1 MLDVMRSNARSSLIV
16 VIFGA
21 IIVTFIFSF
30 GRGSSG
36 FRTRTPETWAAR
48 VNGDLVTAAE
58 FAQAYGDQFRYESSA
73 RGGKYTVDDAKRDD
87 LRRRTLSA
95 LVDRALVAQQ
105 AGRMGIR
112 VPDDEVADF
121 IARSATFQQN
131 GKFDFEYYKNWVENA
146 RGMSVPRFEEAVR
159 RDLLVNKA
167 RQATANAAAVSDDE
181 VKAFYVAQHESA
193 SITYVKFTSF
203 MFQGEAQ
210 VPDADVDAYLKS
222 HQKEIEEAYARDQ
235 KTRFTQPPATKV
247 RAITVPVPPGATPEQ
262 EQAARQRIDAALA
275 EVKSGKDFAAVAKEK
290 SEDSSTKIQGGDLG
304 FISRGGSPYGKTL
317 EEEAE
322 KLKPGEISPVFKDR
336 AGFHFLKAE
345 EKRAESVK
353 PLADVQ
359 KQIAQDQL
367 RAQKASDLAKKKAE
381 EALAAVKSGKSLTD
395 LYPAKKTEPGQFDFS
410 SLMMPQAQDTEAFH
424 PLGGFVPNVGLA
436 PKLSAAVFA
445 LGNAGDLPSAPVDE
459 NGTWYV
465 FRIKTRERADPSKLD
480 DAERKTLRE
489 RLEQQ
494 KQAELYQAWIERV
507 RKQSTI
513 VENTA
518 VLSYDQ
524 TAHEAFNPDD

>member
-36 FRTRTPETWAAR
+36 FRTRTPETWAAK
-48 VNGDLVTAAE
+48 VNGELVTAAE
-58 FAQAYGDQFRYESSA
+58 FAQAYGDTFRYQASA

-87 LRRRTLSA
+87 LRRQTLSS
-95 LVDRALVAQQ
+95 LVDRALLAQQ
-105 AGRMGIR
+105 AQKMGIR
-112 VPDDEVADF
+112 VPDEEVADF
-121 IARSATFQQN
+121 IARSPAFQQN
-131 GKFDFEYYKNWVENA
+131 GKFDFESYKNWVENG
-146 RGMSVPRFEEAVR
+146 RGMSIPRFEEGIR
-159 RDLLVNKA
+159 RELLVNKA
-167 RQATANAAAVSDDE
+167 RQAMANAATVSDDE
-181 VKAFYVAQHESA
+181 VKAFYVAEHESA
-193 SITYVKFTSF
+193 SITYVKFSSF

-210 VPDADVDAYLKS
+210 VPDAEVDAYLKS
-222 HQKEIEEAYARDQ
+222 HQKEVEEAYARDQ

-247 RAITVPVPPGATPEQ
+247 RAITIPVPPGSTPEQ

-290 SEDSSTKIQGGDLG
+290 SEDPSTKGQGGELG
-304 FISRGGSPYGKTL
+304 FVSRGGSPYGKTL

-322 KLKPGEISPVFKDR
+322 KLKVGEVSPVFKDR
-336 AGFHFLKAE
+336 GGFHILKAE

-367 RAQKASDLAKKKAE
+367 RAQKASELAKKKAE
-381 EALAAVKSGKSLTD
+381 AALAAVRSGKSLTE

-410 SLMMPQAQDTEAFH
+410 SLMTPQAQDTEAFH
-424 PLGGFVPNVGLA
+424 PYGGYIPNVGVA

-445 LGNAGDLPSAPVDE
+445 LGGVGDVPPAPIEE
-459 NGTWYV
+459 NDAWYV
-465 FRIKTRERADPSKLD
+465 FRVKTRERADVSKLD
-480 DAERKTLRE
+480 DAERKTLRQ
-489 RLEQQ
+489 RLEQR
-494 KQAELYQAWIERV
+494 KANELYQSWIDRV
-507 RKQSTI
+507 RKQSDI

-518 VLSYDQ
+518 LLAYDQ
-524 TAHEAFNPDD
+524 TGHEQFNPDD